1 MDKISTKSFR
11 ETQKAG
17 EEFAKDL
24 KAGQI
29 VLLSGELGAG
39 KTTFVQGLAGA
50 LGVKD
55 RIISPTFV
63 LVRKHKL
70 RIKNHESGIKNIY
83 HIDLYRLEGEVDIKS
98 LGLDDIF
105 EDTNGV
111 FLIEWGEK
119 HENLGAD
126 WEIEIKATD
135 ENSREIKIKKN
146 E

>member
-1 MDKISTKSFR
+1 MDKISTKNFR

-17 EEFAKDL
+17 EEFAKNL
-24 KAGQI
+24 AVGEI

-63 LVRKHKL
+63 LVRKH
-70 RIKNHESGIKNIY
+70 RIRQPKTEIKTIY
-83 HIDLYRLEGEVDIKS
+83 HIDLYRLEGEFDIRS

-105 EDTNGV
+105 ADESGI

-119 HENLGAD
+119 HENLKAD
-126 WEIEIKATD
+126 WEVSIEVISDD
-135 ENSREIKIKKN
+135 EREIIINKN